1 MVSSLWEVA
10 ELGMAGTGDKAEPKV
25 LPLEIEHLGW
35 LQQLVSSTYS
45 SIWTRDR
52 RKHHPETCRKRERER
67 DREGERVA
75 QDFGSSN
82 RWLKLGALTL
92 SLTRALVL
100 SL

>member
-1 MVSSLWEVA
+1 
-10 ELGMAGTGDKAEPKV
+10 MAGTGDKAEPKV

-67 DREGERVA
+67 EIEREREWLKISA
-75 QDFGSSN
+75 QVTGGSS
-82 RWLKLGALTL
+82 W
-92 SLTRALVL
+92 VP
-100 SL
+100 